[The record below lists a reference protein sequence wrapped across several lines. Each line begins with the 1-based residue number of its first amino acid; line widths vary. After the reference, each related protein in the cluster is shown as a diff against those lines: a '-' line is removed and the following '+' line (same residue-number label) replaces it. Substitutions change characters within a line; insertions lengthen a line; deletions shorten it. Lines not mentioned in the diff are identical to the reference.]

1 MILYW
6 PTADMNHSTFLPCSC
21 NGVRL
26 RRLAVN
32 DLAAFQAYRHDAELG
47 RYQGWSPTS
56 DVEAA
61 AFLAQMSTAVP
72 LQPGVWLQIGIA
84 EDSTDLLVGDI
95 GLLLDENGKQV
106 EIGFTLRRAS
116 QGRGM
121 ATIALTQAM
130 ALVFRHTAVE
140 RIIAVTD
147 ARNIASIR
155 LLERIGL
162 RRVSSVSKVFRDEE
176 CVEHTYVLARQTLA

>member
-1 MILYW
+1 M
-6 PTADMNHSTFLPCSC
+6 ATFLPCSC
-21 NGVRL
+21 DGVRL
-26 RRLAVN
+26 RRLAVK
-32 DLAAFQAYRHDAELG
+32 DLRAFQAYRHDAELG

-56 DVEAA
+56 DAAAA

-147 ARNIASIR
+147 ARNLASIR

-162 RRVSSVSKVFRDEE
+162 RKVSSAGRHCHPLILIPRRRKSGWRKTRGIPVTR
-176 CVEHTYVLARQTLA
+176 